1 MKVQIIQA
9 QAESEALEQSNN
21 ARAEVLSNT
30 IKSYSKSY
38 TEVKGIIGTTS
49 NKELLDYIF
58 YINIMNLD

>member
-9 QAESEALEQSNN
+9 QAESEALEKSNN

-30 IKSYSKSY
+30 IRSYSKSY